1 MPAQLHLAPA
11 RTCTHPE
18 SDLIIL
24 DSALYQRLISIE
36 DAHTIVENAPARKQK
51 ILRRFTHLAYSGS
64 ETRVRNFLQSLQVSV
79 LPQAH
84 IPSVGN

>member
-1 MPAQLHLAPA
+1 MWHQCLGLCL
-11 RTCTHPE
+11 RNFTW
-18 SDLIIL
+18 
-24 DSALYQRLISIE
+24 RLISLE
-36 DAHTIVENAPARKQK
+36 DARTIVENAPARKQK
-51 ILRRFTHLAYSGS
+51 VLRRFTHLAYSGS